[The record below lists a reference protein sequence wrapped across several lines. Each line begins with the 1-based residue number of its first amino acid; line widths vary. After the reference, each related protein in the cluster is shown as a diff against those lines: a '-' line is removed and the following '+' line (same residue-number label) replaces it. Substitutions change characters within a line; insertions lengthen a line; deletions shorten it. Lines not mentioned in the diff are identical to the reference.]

1 MRTKPLPSGAL
12 ALLFAGCVVVDDSDT
27 DVAVVDTEPDYADDN
42 PLPGSDPLVRVIQHV
57 WDRYGAD
64 GTRGLDLRVPATN
77 PHALAENFPTGGNT
91 GYTNLFFPG
100 TYDMAALDDATLVV
114 EATDVTLVAGHAYTV
129 EMFGLVAINQVGA
142 TVLEDVLAPPAS
154 GVATVR
160 LFLAS
165 PVVTEV
171 DAWVG
176 NDKVASTTYGASSAG
191 FTADQAQLTVRLDVA
206 APVYGLPRDGKADYT
221 CTFIVDPTA
230 VPAGWPPVFHVTLGP
245 GTTTLIGA
253 TYTYKPGPLT
263 DPSVQVPGVAPCSP
277 VPPG

>member
-1 MRTKPLPSGAL
+1 MKSPIPFVAL
-12 ALLFAGCVVVDDSDT
+12 AGLVACVTPADTDT
-27 DVAVVDTEPDYADDN
+27 DVPVVDTDADFSDAN
-42 PLPGSDPLVRVIQHV
+42 PLPPADPLVRLMQHV

-77 PHALAENFPTGGNT
+77 PHALVEDFPTGGNT
-91 GYTNLFFPG
+91 GYTNAFFPG
-100 TYDMAALDDATLVV
+100 TYDLAALDDATVLI
-114 EATDVTLVAGHAYTV
+114 EAQDVGFEAGHAYTIELV
-129 EMFGLVAINQVGA
+129 GVSALGLLGA
-142 TVLEDVLAPPAS
+142 TVIDDALVPPSS

-165 PVVTEV
+165 PVVSEV
-171 DAWVG
+171 DAWIG
-176 NDKVASTTYGASSAG
+176 NDKVASTTYAAASAAFDVDEASV
-191 FTADQAQLTVRLDVA
+191 TLRLDVA

-221 CTFIVDPTA
+221 CTINVDPTS

-263 DPSVQVPGVAPCSP
+263 DPSVQTPGVAPCAP
-277 VPPG
+277 VAPG